1 MALRLFLLLLLL
13 LEVLLLLLWLCLLL
27 LLLFICLLPQIFF
40 RRLFRDQLLWQLL
53 IPHVPVPLQRHLLQ
67 IYFAPVRPPDGY
79 PLYYCSSPMQFH
91 LVAFTFFPLYSSTL
105 FPNNSLAC
113 VYRSS
118 SRRMLVVCFCFSC
131 CLFNIPEVSPHSS
144 AKHGTPSRC
153 SPAPALRWLYVF
165 NLLSPYHVR
174 SVRQR
179 CFAGIALSFLVFEDG
194 LGISQLT
201 LCAAELLDE
210 MYRCVHMEKSFL
222 ALW

>member
-1 MALRLFLLLLLL
+1 
-13 LEVLLLLLWLCLLL
+13 
-27 LLLFICLLPQIFF
+27 
-40 RRLFRDQLLWQLL
+40 
-53 IPHVPVPLQRHLLQ
+53 
-67 IYFAPVRPPDGY
+67 
-79 PLYYCSSPMQFH
+79 MQFH

-174 SVRQR
+174 SGRQR

-222 ALW
+222 ALWWENLFAELSRNSCFLPSTARAPLYPSGGQYAYAMECFKWR